1 MVKTTTRGIS
11 EYDLIH
17 CPPTHTFHPTTKK
30 ELRHYHTSLE
40 ESHSPKYHYVTP
52 GSFEQIEEHS
62 NAPPEQISRLRL
74 DMLKQEFE
82 KDREEGFPGW
92 NLEDTWMNKI

>member
-17 CPPTHTFHPTTKK
+17 SPPTHTFHPTTKK
-30 ELRHYHTSLE
+30 ELRRYHTSLE
-40 ESHSPKYHYVTP
+40 ESHSKDYPYVTP
-52 GSFEQIEEHS
+52 GSFEHIEEHS
-62 NAPPEQISRLRL
+62 NAPPDQIQRLRL
-74 DMLKQEFE
+74 DMLRQEFE
-82 KDREEGFPGW
+82 KDREQGFPEW